1 MHPPSKRKSRGKR
14 ETPPSAAHDPVRLA
28 VARSYLQFEAGGGFR
43 ETPPARLSEVV
54 QRRFYTQLLH
64 AMVRH
69 RRLLEAELS
78 RLSTR
83 PLERVEPELRTLALL
98 GLAQLR
104 ILSGVPPHAAVNETV
119 SLAVPLGRARGR
131 GWVNGVL
138 RNAQRQPLDAATL
151 PLAVRTSHPDWMV
164 ARWQQRYGEAAAAA
178 LCEANNHH
186 GGVTLRVAQHR
197 ISPAALAARLAAE
210 GIDATPHPLWPAA
223 LAVERVG
230 GVLESAAFA
239 EGLCYIQDVSS
250 QLLVAWAAPRLSG
263 PLLDACA
270 APGGKLT
277 HLLGLAETPPPVLA
291 VDNQWAGLGRVR
303 ENLTRLGS
311 TPVGLVRADGARLPL
326 GTASMQS
333 ILLDVPC
340 SSTGTIRKYPE
351 LKWRKHADD
360 LPRYAA
366 RQRGLLDDA
375 ARVLRPGGHVLYA
388 TCSLEP
394 DENEQ
399 QVAAF
404 LARQPGFRRVPLGS
418 LPAPAELA
426 VPPESLLTP
435 EGDLLLLPTQDQMG
449 LYGALLYKMEL
460 HKADA

>member
-1 MHPPSKRKSRGKR
+1 
-14 ETPPSAAHDPVRLA
+14 VRLA
-28 VARSYLQFEAGGGFR
+28 VARAYLQFEAGGGFR
-43 ETPPARLSEVV
+43 ERPPARLSDVV
-54 QRRFYTQLLH
+54 QRRFYTQLLY

-83 PLERVEPELRTLALL
+83 PLERIEPELRTLALL

-119 SLAVPLGRARGR
+119 ALAVPLGRARGT

-138 RNAQRQPLDAATL
+138 RNAQRQPLDADTL

-164 ARWQQRYGEAAAAA
+164 ARWQSRYGEAATAA
-178 LCEANNHH
+178 LCAANNHH
-186 GGVTLRVAQHR
+186 GGVTLRVAQQR
-197 ISPAALAARLAAE
+197 ISPAALAERLAAE
-210 GIDATPHPLWPAA
+210 DIAATPHPLWPAA
-223 LAVERVG
+223 LEVARAG
-230 GVLESAAFA
+230 GVLASSAFA

-250 QLLVAWAAPRLSG
+250 QLLLAWVAPRLTG

-277 HLLGLAETPPPVLA
+277 HLLGLAEALPPVVA

-303 ENLTRLGS
+303 ENCTRLGCQ
-311 TPVGLVRADGARLPL
+311 PVGLVQADGARLPL
-326 GTASMQS
+326 GDACMQS

-351 LKWRKHADD
+351 LKWRKHAND

-375 ARVLRPGGHVLYA
+375 ARVLRTGGHVLYA

-394 DENEQ
+394 EENEQ
-399 QVAAF
+399 QVEAF
-404 LARQPGFRRVPLGS
+404 LARQPAFRRVPLGS
-418 LPAPAELA
+418 LPAPQGLTAA
-426 VPPESLLTP
+426 PETLLNA
-435 EGDLLLLPTQDQMG
+435 EGDLLLLPTEHQMG
-449 LYGALLYKMEL
+449 LYGALLVKTASRETVL
-460 HKADA
+460 HQADA